1 MAATHLAPVEFA
13 VDTRTEDGV
22 AVVAVRGELDLDT
35 APALCLCIAQTA
47 PPGGVP
53 RVVVD
58 LTDVGFCD
66 STGMRAVMEAA
77 REVEARAGVAAIVV
91 PPGGPVDTTLMRAG
105 VREFL
110 NVAGSLADALR
121 VAA

>member
-1 MAATHLAPVEFA
+1 MAPTHLAPAAFE

-22 AVVAVRGELDLDT
+22 AVITVRGELDLDT
-35 APALCLCIAQTA
+35 APALCLSIAQTT

-58 LTDVGFCD
+58 LTGVEFCD

-91 PPGGPVDTTLMRAG
+91 PPGGPVDATLVRAG

-121 VAA
+121 AAA